1 MKNYLF
7 LLLISIGTLGFGQS
21 QEKELEALVQNF
33 FEEVFSNLNV
43 EKLDDYVTPDFMLFE
58 DGEIWE
64 KPKVASV
71 VQQLKDQFN
80 SEENKKN
87 TFKRINSFKFI
98 RSKIDGNT
106 AWVYYENFADFTMNG
121 ASISKMHWLESVNFT
136 KTPQG
141 WKMSFMHSTIV
152 KEK

>member
-1 MKNYLF
+1 M
-7 LLLISIGTLGFGQS
+7 LISIGTVGFGQN

-43 EKLDDYVTPDFMLFE
+43 EKLDEFVTSDFMLFE

-64 KPKVASV
+64 KTKVAAV

-80 SEENKKN
+80 SEENKNN
-87 TFKRINSFKFI
+87 TFKRINSFQFI

-106 AWVYYENFADFTMNG
+106 ATLYYENFADYTMNG
-121 ASISKMHWLESVNFT
+121 KSISKMHWLESVNFIQ
-136 KTPQG
+136 TPEG
-141 WKMSFMHSTIV
+141 WKMSFMHSTIA